1 MWALILGIFSVTFQP
16 TQVDSLK
23 LQADT
28 LENRMVTINRKLIVG
43 NKITR
48 DYIISRELTLTTGD
62 TINLQQLP
70 AVLEKDQQ
78 KIYNLRLFNTVK
90 VRWLELSANQVDLL
104 IEVTERWYTFPVPIF
119 ELSDRNF
126 NEWVQNY
133 GADFKRVNYGLRLYQ
148 YNFRGRNETL
158 LFLAQFGFSRRF
170 QLSYRIPYIDKQQ
183 KHGLIMDFNYAEPKN
198 LAYFTDDHKLKFEE
212 GRKTLRTTYSGGV
225 SYTFRKS
232 FYETHSFSVG
242 YIDNTIADT
251 IAFLNPNYYGNG
263 LLKQRYGQIN
273 YSFVSEH
280 RDVVAY
286 PLVGYR
292 FTAFINRAGLGL
304 GFESDVNQWEANLT
318 YARYMDLKK
327 GFYFSNFSSLYW
339 SSPTNQPYSMYTALG
354 YQRQIVK
361 GYEVYVI
368 EGSYFLL
375 NKSTFRKRIFSKIW
389 HLEDMP
395 IEQFRHFPLTIY
407 LKSYL
412 DLGYVQNY
420 PYYEEQNLNTR
431 LSNRMLAGTGAGID
445 IVTAYDA
452 VIRLEYTF
460 TREKTS
466 GFFFHMKKEF

>member
-1 MWALILGIFSVTFQP
+1 MWALILGIFSITFQP

-23 LQADT
+23 TPADT
-28 LENRMVTINRKLIVG
+28 LSNRIVTVNRTLIAG

-48 DYIISRELTLTTGD
+48 DHIISRELSLKTGD
-62 TINLQQLP
+62 TVSVQRLAL
-70 AVLEKDQQ
+70 VLEKDQQ
-78 KIYNLRLFNTVK
+78 KIYNLRLFNTVT
-90 VRWLELSANQVDLL
+90 VRWLELSQNQVDIL
-104 IEVTERWYTFPVPIF
+104 IEVTERWYTFPVPVF

-133 GADFKRVNYGLRLYQ
+133 NADFKRINYGLRLYQ

-158 LFLAQFGFSRRF
+158 IFVAQFGFSRRF
-170 QLSYRIPYIDKQQ
+170 QLNYRIPYIDKQQ
-183 KHGLIMDFNYAEPKN
+183 KHGLTINFNYAEPKN
-198 LAYFTDDHKLKFEE
+198 LAYFTDDHKLTFEE
-212 GRKTLRTTYSGGV
+212 GRKTLRTTYSGGITY
-225 SYTFRKS
+225 SFRKS
-232 FYETHSFSVG
+232 FYETHSFTAG
-242 YIDNTIADT
+242 YADNTIADT
-251 IAFLNPNYYGNG
+251 IAYLNPNFYGNSS
-263 LLKQRYGQIN
+263 LHQRYGHLT

-292 FTAFINRAGLGL
+292 FTGFITKTGL
-304 GFESDVNQWEANLT
+304 GFESNVNQWEANLT
-318 YARYMDLKK
+318 YTRYLDLNK
-327 GFYFSNFSSLYW
+327 GFYFSNFSSFYW
-339 SSPTNQPYSMYTALG
+339 SSPTNQPYSLYTALG
-354 YQRQIVK
+354 YQRQFVK

-375 NKSTFRKRIFSKIW
+375 NKSTFRKRIFSRTW
-389 HLEDMP
+389 HLDTMP
-395 IEQFRHFPLTIY
+395 IEQFKHFPLTIY

-420 PYYEEQNLNTR
+420 PYYEGQNLNTR
-431 LSNRMLAGTGAGID
+431 LSNRLLAGTGAGID

-460 TREKTS
+460 TREKTN